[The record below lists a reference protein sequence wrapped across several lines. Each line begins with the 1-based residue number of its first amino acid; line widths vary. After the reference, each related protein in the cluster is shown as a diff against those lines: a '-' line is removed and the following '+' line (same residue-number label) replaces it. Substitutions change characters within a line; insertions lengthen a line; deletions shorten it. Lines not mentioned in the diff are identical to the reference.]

1 MKKMLL
7 LILSIVFL
15 TTTSIAQDRTTQHQ
29 ESQVNKDTTNKSILE
44 QLIIIRG
51 LQEEAKQKRDEI
63 WEKMNNNET
72 ELQEVPKN
80 EYGAILQVEHNTRRH
95 WYSDDWNLFGVLTFV
110 LAIIAFAVSWGSY
123 LYTKWSYTYTKE
135 TYFAQMKTEE
145 HTTNPPIEVQIGKL
159 TDLPRH
165 FYRNL
170 TCTCAIILK
179 YTFEERKGRVY
190 PSESNLRKLQ
200 TLPDDVILPIDVDKS
215 EENNA
220 YNYMH
225 ELKLL
230 LRNYN
235 VEVEV
240 ASEHLS
246 RKNILKEAL
255 VQDFDNLLF
264 KPLFL
269 TAGTFDYKM
278 SLQKNSL
285 PLNYKESFVM
295 DAITSILQEHFKKL
309 SIPSNF
315 NLLYTKQVTNYLI
328 KIFTENGADFNKID
342 KKDGIVRS
350 INYLLNYASKEELP
364 NVITI
369 DRKSIIDKIVKR
381 LSKPENDFSFFFWG
395 KKAVGDNLDF
405 PGILSI
411 ANKEEFMHF
420 CKGVGFTAGKVKC
433 DVLYSYLAPYLNY
446 LHQSRWNTVTL
457 IKYILAIDAAIE
469 TDRIGMVNYN

>member
-1 MKKMLL
+1 MKKYII
-7 LILSIVFL
+7 LILSLVLFSI
-15 TTTSIAQDRTTQHQ
+15 TSAAQDKTPL
-29 ESQVNKDTTNKSILE
+29 ESEVRENTSDSILIV
-44 QLIIIRG
+44 LKDIKK
-51 LQEEAKQKRDEI
+51 LQNEAKEDRQKI
-63 WEKMNNNET
+63 WTEMEAKEMET
-72 ELQEVPKN
+72 KEVPKN
-80 EYGAILQVEHNTRRH
+80 EYGAILEVEKNTRPH
-95 WYSDDWNLFGVLTFV
+95 WYSDGWNLFGVLTFF
-110 LAIIAFAVSWGSY
+110 LAIIAFAVSWGAY
-123 LYTKWSYTYTKE
+123 LYTKWSYKYTKE

-170 TCTCAIILK
+170 VCTCAIILK
-179 YTFEERKGRVY
+179 YTFEERRGRVY

-246 RKNILKEAL
+246 RKNILREAL

-269 TAGTFDYKM
+269 TSGTFDYKM

-285 PLNYKESFVM
+285 PLNYKESFVI
-295 DAITSILQEHFKKL
+295 DAITRILQEHFKKL

-315 NLLYTKQVTNYLI
+315 NLLYTKQITNYLI
-328 KIFTENGADFNKID
+328 EVFSENGAEFSKID
-342 KKDGIVRS
+342 KKNGIVRS

-369 DRKSIIDKIVKR
+369 DRKSIIDTIVKR
-381 LSKPENDFSFFFWG
+381 LSKPENDFSHFFWG
-395 KKAVGDNLDF
+395 KKAMGENPGF

-411 ANKEEFMHF
+411 TNKEEFMYF

-433 DVLYSYLAPYLNY
+433 SVLYNYLTPYLAL
-446 LHQSRWNTVTL
+446 LHQDKWDTITI